1 MSGAKKV
8 ENQWRKQFPNGFPD
22 GQTVG
27 AGTMKSMAKKGLLA
41 GNSSLSVAQM
51 ATGTPSVLALTLGG
65 AAASATGIGL
75 VVTGA
80 AATLTL
86 STLSAV
92 SAHKTLKHCDALDK
106 IDSMRNCYDCR
117 PVLQDKGAENA
128 AAHDKVGG
136 LVLSY
141 ILAQKGEK
149 ALRKVTGVMPGVGLL
164 ETVYAVGRL
173 AYKKYHGTQGAVRN
187 EMAGILAEHLITH
200 NCGLAQA
207 IVAELYSYEQMR
219 WLLFQDYAAV
229 QYCLAEKMKSR

>member
-1 MSGAKKV
+1 MTKKTV
-8 ENQWRKQFPNGFPD
+8 ENEWKKQFPTGFPD
-22 GQTVG
+22 GQAVG
-27 AGTMKSMAKKGLLA
+27 SSTMKSLAKKGLLA
-41 GNSSLSVAQM
+41 GSSSLSAAQL
-51 ATGTPSVLALTLGG
+51 ATHTPSVLALTLGG

-92 SAHKTLKHCDALDK
+92 SAHKTLKHCDALEK
-106 IDSMRNCYDCR
+106 IDGMKGCYDCR
-117 PVLQDKGAENA
+117 RVGGGADSGDKV
-128 AAHDKVGG
+128 AHRDVGG

-149 ALRKVTGVMPGVGLL
+149 ALRKTVGAVPGVGLT
-164 ETVYAVGRL
+164 ETLYSVGRYVFKSNRGVL
-173 AYKKYHGTQGAVRN
+173 RN
-187 EMAGILAEHLITH
+187 EMAGLLAEHLITH

-219 WLLFQDYAAV
+219 WIMFQDYEAV
-229 QYCLAEKMKSR
+229 QFCLAEKMKSR